1 MKEKSHALNVVFLR
15 KKKGLRVDAAVEEHI
30 KYLNGRTCVIDANI
44 NDLLSE
50 KNKACDD
57 DNNVCAACKNSH
69 FPSGNHTCIK
79 CRKPVHTLPGCSLPV
94 DGEEEG
100 FSEKRMCR
108 KCAQTPNRSP
118 TDMMKT
124 KETQVNNE
132 KNEKSVIDE
141 LDNDNS
147 GHIDNNN
154 INDSDNE
161 DIPGNDNVN
170 DNDEVDNDNSNDD
183 NNGTVTVNCNIN
195 SNTDNFDGDS
205 TDSDSEVCQ
214 KCVRCNKNL
223 TSQESHS
230 IDDSSE
236 SDAGYKVCSICSL
249 ISKQS
254 TKQMLGKRTFENW
267 RGQGEP
273 VPEKKS
279 RSCYIGAKSKNIVEM
294 LQHKRAHGLPIL
306 KCGNAED
313 PQAVKMGKRVISLYN
328 TGPFDSLFQLLL
340 VAACDFPTI
349 KDKVIDLHFH

>member
-1 MKEKSHALNVVFLR
+1 MTTYN
-15 KKKGLRVDAAVEEHI
+15 
-30 KYLNGRTCVIDANI
+30 
-44 NDLLSE
+44 
-50 KNKACDD
+50 
-57 DNNVCAACKNSH
+57 
-69 FPSGNHTCIK
+69 
-79 CRKPVHTLPGCSLPV
+79 
-94 DGEEEG
+94 
-100 FSEKRMCR
+100 
-108 KCAQTPNRSP
+108 
-118 TDMMKT
+118 
-124 KETQVNNE
+124 
-132 KNEKSVIDE
+132 
-141 LDNDNS
+141 
-147 GHIDNNN
+147 
-154 INDSDNE
+154 
-161 DIPGNDNVN
+161 
-170 DNDEVDNDNSNDD
+170 NDNSNDD

-328 TGPFDSLFQLLL
+328 TCPFDSLFQLLL